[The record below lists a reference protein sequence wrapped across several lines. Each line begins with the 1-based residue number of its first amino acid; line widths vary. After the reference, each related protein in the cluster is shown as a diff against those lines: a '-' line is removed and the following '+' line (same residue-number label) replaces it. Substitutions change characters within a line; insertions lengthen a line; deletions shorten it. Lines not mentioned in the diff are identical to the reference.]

1 MSTKHTITIDIPLAH
16 QRLTDNMSLSDDILR
31 RINDADKKRIND
43 YVIDQL
49 ADRDGAP
56 ELIDLHISKF
66 QHDTGSGAGKFR
78 LHFKISRR
86 FCCADTTGC
95 NDDYIDFEF
104 VYRDSTLR
112 AEGHYFQWSLD
123 N

>member
-1 MSTKHTITIDIPLAH
+1 MNTKHTIKIEIPLAH
-16 QRLTDNMSLSDDILR
+16 QLLIDSRAASEEILMH
-31 RINDADKKRIND
+31 INNADKRRIND

-56 ELIDLHISKF
+56 ELIDLQIGKF
-66 QHDTGSGAGKFR
+66 QYDEGSQAGTFR

-95 NDDYIDFEF
+95 NDDYIDFRF
-104 VYRDSTLR
+104 VYGDAKLH
-112 AEGHYFQWSLD
+112 ADGHYFQWSPD